1 MQLLTSTPPGTVQ
14 KQYTAGPLQIVRWS
28 NIINCHIFPGPA
40 IVTAL
45 HSAADD
51 AVTAYFTSVET
62 QISGPGG
69 YENHANETE
78 EDGQVDS
85 DGSAA
90 QSLREPEEEEEEQD
104 GDRLSSEDD
113 EGSDDGDDDPTDLQE
128 NHTKSPDRF
137 GRKLSVVSVST
148 TISTK
153 TETLSPQPTSPHSMS
168 MSSFSAALPASAS
181 WAAAQTSLGDPPT
194 ARGLLLLAEMSSAGN
209 LMNEAYTAECVKLA
223 RQDPEFVLGFIAQ
236 RSLNKEPGDNFITMT
251 PGVQIGGGGDAL
263 GQQYNTP
270 EKVVRDAGTDVVIVG
285 RGIYGAQDRRK
296 VAEEYRSR
304 SWRAY
309 EERVGSRPK

>member
-1 MQLLTSTPPGTVQ
+1 VQ
-14 KQYTAGPLQIVRWS
+14 KQYTAGPLQIVRRS

-45 HSAADD
+45 HSAAED

-69 YENHANETE
+69 YENKEPE

-90 QSLREPEEEEEEQD
+90 QSLREEEEEEEEQD

-113 EGSDDGDDDPTDLQE
+113 DDDDDDDDDSPTDLQE
-128 NHTKSPDRF
+128 THASPDRT

-153 TETLSPQPTSPHSMS
+153 TETLSPQPTSPHNMHSL
-168 MSSFSAALPASAS
+168 SAALPPAHS

-236 RSLNKEPGDNFITMT
+236 RTLNTQPGDNFITMT
-251 PGVQIGGGGDAL
+251 PGVQIGGTGDAL

-270 EKVVRDAGTDVVIVG
+270 EKVVKDAGTDVVIVG
-285 RGIYGAQDRRK
+285 RGIYGAQDRRR